1 MKIRFPWAKREH
13 SHPEFIFKYIV
24 CAGCG
29 HLIPNGQIGNKM
41 VRICNETR
49 WGKMEWMETYGES
62 CVPDWDIKEIGIDGK
77 VKYYKII
84 KEQLV
89 EID

>member
-29 HLIPNGQIGNKM
+29 HLLLNGHRRNKE
-41 VRICNETR
+41 VQVHDRGKG
-49 WGKMEWMETYGES
+49 WGTETYGES